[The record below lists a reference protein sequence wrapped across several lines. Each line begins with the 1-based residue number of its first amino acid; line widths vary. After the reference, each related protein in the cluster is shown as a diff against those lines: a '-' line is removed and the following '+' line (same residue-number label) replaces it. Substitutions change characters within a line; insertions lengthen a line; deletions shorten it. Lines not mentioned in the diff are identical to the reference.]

1 MSSSV
6 SSFSGFASIDFAD
19 ETPTSISASSPE
31 SRRESSGVSV
41 IIGGFGGKI
50 RNNERK
56 RSSEERERESEVE

>member
-6 SSFSGFASIDFAD
+6 SSFRGFASIDFAG
-19 ETPTSISASSPE
+19 ETPTSISSSSPE

-50 RNNERK
+50 RKN
-56 RSSEERERESEVE
+56 ERERNSGERE